1 MKTKEH
7 KHGENSVTEIL
18 EDGVILKNG
27 QDFLSILY
35 SSPSGKII
43 LKKENIADEFFD
55 LKTGIAG
62 DIFQKASNYQAQ
74 LGIVGDFSNVESKSL
89 RDLIYESNKSGKII
103 FKNST
108 EEVFDIF
115 LKQ

>member
-1 MKTKEH
+1 MKTIEH
-7 KHGENSVTEIL
+7 SRNGETATEIVSDSVL
-18 EDGVILKNG
+18 LKNG
-27 QDFLSILY
+27 QDFLGLLY
-35 SSPSGKII
+35 ASPSGKII

-62 DIFQKASNYQAQ
+62 DIFQKASNYHAH

-89 RDLIYESNKSGKII
+89 RDLIYESNKQGKII

-108 EEVFDIF
+108 QEVLDIF
-115 LKQ
+115 LKP